1 MKCFSVMKRHFHWKD
16 NDFTFPI
23 DSWQC
28 WIVDFLSLFSKL
40 KSCFKMSSSISCP
53 TLKAL
58 ILRHWLLWTVGQNC
72 DTNFWIEENF
82 DLSPN
87 LIYLKEVWQTYSR
100 TTKVDIDRVELSC
113 VDVLSLKFIEKCCI
127 DRCFQG
133 RGFLLCVWHFC
144 VTRIS
149 ERLVWKVDYISLCS
163 KWSKSK
169 RELNHYY
176 LSCKS

>member
-1 MKCFSVMKRHFHWKD
+1 MKRHFHWKD

-58 ILRHWLLWTVGQNC
+58 ILRHWLLWIVGQNC

-169 RELNHYY
+169 RELNHFY